1 MNLKNVARRIRD
13 EFLAWLKYGPF
24 FRLKEKKL
32 SSHSLITALYPVILS
47 EKKSDKLCLMAH
59 FDPQGRI
66 EPYVL
71 YYVKALAEEGF
82 DVVLISTSAVLD
94 DSDVKNA
101 LKYCRGIIVR
111 KNIGLDFAS
120 WKTAFDFIPD
130 VWKYDRILLANDS
143 VFGPFTSLKEVLKKF
158 EESSAQVCGLTD
170 CHQIDYHLQSYF
182 LFFKKEIFNNPTF
195 VNFWE
200 NMRIKHVKME
210 IVREYEVG
218 FSSKLLSAGVELFA
232 LYKYDEILKYVK
244 ASIPDFQYIS
254 DLEKHPLNSSLH
266 MWDILL
272 GKYNYPF
279 IKTEILKT
287 NRFNSSLVANWKTLV
302 PESGRDLVPIIENYL
317 EKFATDSTDRN

>member
-1 MNLKNVARRIRD
+1 MNLKNVARKIRD
-13 EFLAWLKYGPF
+13 EFHAWLKYGLF

-32 SSHSLITALYPVILS
+32 SSPSFTTAVYPVILS

-71 YYVKALAEEGF
+71 NYVKALAEEGF
-82 DVVLISTSAVLD
+82 DVVLVSTSAVLD
-94 DSDVKNA
+94 ESDIKNA
-101 LKYCRGIIVR
+101 LTYCRGIIQR

-143 VFGPFTSLKEVLKKF
+143 VFGPFVPLRDIFRKF

-200 NMRIKHVKME
+200 NMRIKYVKME

-218 FSSKLLSAGVELFA
+218 FSSKLLSAGGELFA

-244 ASIPDFQYIS
+244 EYIPEFQYMP

-272 GKYNYPF
+272 KNYNYPF
-279 IKTEILKT
+279 IKTVIW
-287 NRFNSSLVANWKTLV
+287 NVS
-302 PESGRDLVPIIENYL
+302 
-317 EKFATDSTDRN
+317 